1 MRFKFDKQKKSNLE
15 RIQDYIPAICR
26 FLGIIIYMYYKDHT
40 PPHFH
45 AEYNE
50 YSITVEIETGVIEGR
65 FPKRALSAI
74 LEWLDIHKDELKNDW
89 QLAIE
94 RKPLNKIEPL
104 E

>member
-1 MRFKFDKQKKSNLE
+1 MPEIS
-15 RIQDYIPAICR
+15 R
-26 FLGIIIYMYYKDHT
+26 FLGIIIYMYYKDHS

-50 YSITVEIETGVIEGR
+50 YSITVEIETGVVEGR

-74 LEWLDIHKDELKNDW
+74 LEWLDIHKNDLKTDW
-89 QLAIE
+89 QLAID
-94 RKPLNKIEPL
+94 RMPLNKIAPL